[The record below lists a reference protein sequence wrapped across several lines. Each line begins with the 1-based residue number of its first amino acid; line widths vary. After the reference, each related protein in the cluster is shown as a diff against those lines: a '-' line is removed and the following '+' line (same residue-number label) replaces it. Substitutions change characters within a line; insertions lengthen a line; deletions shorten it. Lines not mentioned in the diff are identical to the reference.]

1 MLCVISK
8 ITNYT
13 LQLYILSCKL
23 EGKEGVDRVE
33 GKNFRGTVEQ
43 DAHRCV
49 EAALRFEQYLT
60 AGTTGC
66 DGGGEKLSRCVG
78 GGNGED
84 EHGALG
90 VASVSI
96 ENGAALCAGATG
108 IGGIFLIASANDF
121 AIV

>member
-1 MLCVISK
+1 MLCVGSK
-8 ITNYT
+8 MANYT

-33 GKNFRGTVEQ
+33 GKNFRGAVKQ
-43 DAHRCV
+43 DAHGRV

-66 DGGGEKLSRCVG
+66 DGGGEKLSWSVG
-78 GGNGED
+78 GGNGKD
-84 EHGALG
+84 EYGAFG

-96 ENGAALCAGATG
+96 ENGATLCAGATG

>member
-1 MLCVISK
+1 MLCAGSK
-8 ITNYT
+8 IRICALHLN
-13 LQLYILSCKL
+13 IFSCKL

-33 GKNFRGTVEQ
+33 GENLRCAVEQ
-43 DAHRCV
+43 DAHGCV
-49 EAALRFEQYLT
+49 EAALRFEQNLT

-66 DGGGEKLSRCVG
+66 EGGGEKLSGGVG
-78 GGNGED
+78 SGNGEN
-84 EHGALG
+84 EYGTFG

-96 ENGAALCAGATG
+96 ENGAALGTGATG

>member
-8 ITNYT
+8 IINYT

-43 DAHRCV
+43 DAHGCV
-49 EAALRFEQYLT
+49 EAALRFEQHLT
-60 AGTTGC
+60 AGATGC
-66 DGGGEKLSRCVG
+66 DGGGEKLSWCVG
-78 GGNGED
+78 GSNGEN
-84 EHGALG
+84 EHGTFG
-90 VASVSI
+90 VAGVGI
-96 ENGAALCAGATG
+96 ENGATLGAGATG
-108 IGGIFLIASANDF
+108 IGGVLLIASADDF